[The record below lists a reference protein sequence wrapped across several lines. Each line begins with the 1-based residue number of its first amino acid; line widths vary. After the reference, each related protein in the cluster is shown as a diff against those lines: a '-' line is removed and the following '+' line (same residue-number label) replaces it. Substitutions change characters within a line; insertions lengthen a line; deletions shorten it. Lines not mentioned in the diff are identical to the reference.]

1 MKDLPDWAKREESYR
16 PDKDR
21 DAFISR
27 SLLRIMEMLKVLRAQ
42 AGRRHHGHAEL
53 YLVLLVLFLL
63 AVVTARTTAFLWTA
77 LGGELLLLAFLP
89 GKLLRQ
95 DILGALAAGV
105 FCLLLILPALLFWGA
120 GPVMLLPLKTFLC
133 VTALNLLQQHFSWH
147 ELTAALRR
155 FYLPAEV
162 IFILDTTLRYLVLL
176 GDQASLLLTSL
187 KLRSVGHNPKKHK
200 AMAGIMGIVM
210 QRSQRLS
217 LEMAE
222 AMRCRCF
229 TGEYPMLQGRQES
242 AGILS
247 YLLPAALFLIY
258 AFLYIR
264 LEGFL

>member
-1 MKDLPDWAKREESYR
+1 MKDLPAWAKQEESYR

-27 SLLRIMEMLKVLRAQ
+27 SLLRIMGMLKVLRAQ
-42 AGRRHHGHAEL
+42 AGRRHHGHAGL
-53 YLVLLVLFLL
+53 CLALLVLFLL
-63 AVVTARTTAFLWTA
+63 AVVTARTSAFLWTA

-89 GKLLRQ
+89 AKLLRQ
-95 DILGALAAGV
+95 DIMGALAAAV
-105 FCLLLILPALLFWGA
+105 FCLLLILPALLFWGS
-120 GPVMLLPLKTFLC
+120 GPVLLLPFKTFLC

-155 FYLPAEV
+155 FHLPPEV

-176 GDQASLLLTSL
+176 GDQASLLLTAL
-187 KLRSVGHNPKKHK
+187 KLRSVGHNRKKHK

-217 LEMAE
+217 IEMAE

-229 TGEYPMLQGRQES
+229 TGEYPLLQAKKSDSSIGS
-242 AGILS
+242 F
-247 YLLPAALFLIY
+247 LPPLILFLVY
-258 AFLYIR
+258 GFLYLR

>member
-1 MKDLPDWAKREESYR
+1 M
-16 PDKDR
+16 
-21 DAFISR
+21 
-27 SLLRIMEMLKVLRAQ
+27 
-42 AGRRHHGHAEL
+42 
-53 YLVLLVLFLL
+53 
-63 AVVTARTTAFLWTA
+63 
-77 LGGELLLLAFLP
+77 GGELLLLAFLP

-229 TGEYPMLQGRQES
+229 TGNTPCCRDVRKAPVFCRIFCQRRCS
-242 AGILS
+242 LS
-247 YLLPAALFLIY
+247 MHSFTFVWRASCDCFRRCLLCV
-258 AFLYIR
+258 
-264 LEGFL
+264 

>member
-1 MKDLPDWAKREESYR
+1 MKDLPAWAKQEESYR

-27 SLLRIMEMLKVLRAQ
+27 SLLRIMGMLKVLRAQ
-42 AGRRHHGHAEL
+42 AGRRHHGHAGL
-53 YLVLLVLFLL
+53 CLALLVLFLL
-63 AVVTARTTAFLWTA
+63 AVVTARTSAFLWTA

-89 GKLLRQ
+89 AKLLRQ
-95 DILGALAAGV
+95 DIMGALAAAV
-105 FCLLLILPALLFWGA
+105 FCLLLILPALLFWGS
-120 GPVMLLPLKTFLC
+120 GPVLLLPFKTFLC

-155 FYLPAEV
+155 FHLPPEV

-176 GDQASLLLTSL
+176 GDQASLLLTAL
-187 KLRSVGHNPKKHK
+187 KLRSVGHNRKKHK

-217 LEMAE
+217 IEMAE

-229 TGEYPMLQGRQES
+229 TGEYPLLQAKKSSSSIGS
-242 AGILS
+242 
-247 YLLPAALFLIY
+247 LLPPVILLLVY
-258 AFLYIR
+258 GFLYLR